1 MKKQTPETMLMA
13 TIIGL
18 TLVSWAFIIL
28 AVIGA
33 DHLIVDHKLF
43 GMLK

>member
-1 MKKQTPETMLMA
+1 MKRWSALSRLA

-28 AVIGA
+28 AVVGA
-33 DHLIVDHKLF
+33 FHIIDDHKLF
-43 GMLK
+43 GWLG

>member
-1 MKKQTPETMLMA
+1 MKRWSALSWLLTV
-13 TIIGL
+13 IGL

-43 GMLK
+43 GVLK

>member
-1 MKKQTPETMLMA
+1 MKRWSALSWLLTV
-13 TIIGL
+13 IGL
-18 TLVSWAFIIL
+18 TLLSWAFIIL

>member
-1 MKKQTPETMLMA
+1 MKRWSALSRLA

-18 TLVSWAFIIL
+18 TLVLWAFIIL

-33 DHLIVDHKLF
+33 YHLIVDHKLF